1 MLASTD
7 FMNSTILCQ
16 ARFLIK
22 KQSHELFPVLYKN
35 YDKLLKLTSY
45 IPAISPFSIFIGKW
59 YLFISYFIRLI
70 NADSF

>member
-45 IPAISPFSIFIGKW
+45 IPAISPFSIFIGK
-59 YLFISYFIRLI
+59 
-70 NADSF
+70 